1 MKIFY
6 KKDYLEQVK
15 INERLKQSVETSKK
29 VICDLEFI
37 KKKYESV
44 IDLQAS
50 DNYDLCE
57 KIKRLQ
63 NAKGGYVKQNN
74 KLKNQVM
81 ELEKEVED
89 LKAKLEESMSN
100 KYLVKKVPSGRKPNT
115 IKTKVSAPMSSTVRK
130 YMKEAFDE

>member
-6 KKDYLEQVK
+6 KTDYLEQVK
-15 INERLKQSVETSKK
+15 VNERLKKSIETSKK
-29 VICDLEFI
+29 VICELEYI
-37 KKKYESV
+37 KKKYEGV

-50 DNYDLCE
+50 DNYNLQE
-57 KIKRLQ
+57 RIKQLQ
-63 NAKGGYVKQNN
+63 GSKGGFTKEIN
-74 KLKNQVM
+74 KLKKQIE
-81 ELEKEVED
+81 ELQIQNID
-89 LKAKLEESMSN
+89 LKAKLEESMTD

>member
-1 MKIFY
+1 M
-6 KKDYLEQVK
+6 
-15 INERLKQSVETSKK
+15 
-29 VICDLEFI
+29 
-37 KKKYESV
+37 
-44 IDLQAS
+44 
-50 DNYDLCE
+50 CE